1 MTKIAYIT
9 RRFQPER
16 LAVIKKADEII
27 ESYQARG
34 FDLTLRQTFYKF
46 VANNLFPE
54 SWIDPVYNAKHGLAP
69 NTKNTEKNY
78 NRLGSILNDARLAG
92 LISWDAI
99 VDRTRHV
106 RSLAHWT
113 SPKDLIDSAARQYRI
128 DRWAN
133 QKNRVEV
140 WIEKDALIDVV
151 ARPCTKFDVP
161 YFSCRGYVSQSAQWR
176 AAQRLLGYIEG
187 GQTPIVLHLGD
198 HDPSGVDMTR
208 DMADRLELFGVPRE
222 TMRRI
227 ALTMEQI
234 DELQPPPDPAKATDS
249 RSPKYVERFGPE
261 SWELDAL
268 EPEYLMDLVETE
280 IKKFRSWKV
289 WKKRRDREK
298 RERAALRKAADNIS
312 I

>member
-9 RRFQPER
+9 RRFQPATLDIIE
-16 LAVIKKADEII
+16 KADRII

-34 FDLTLRQTFYKF
+34 FDLTLRQVYYKF
-46 VANNLFPE
+46 IANNLFPE
-54 SWIDPVYNAKHGLAP
+54 SWIDPAYNRRKGLSLD
-69 NTKNTEKNY
+69 TKNTEKNY
-78 NRLGSILNDARLAG
+78 GRLGSILNDARLAG

-99 VDRTRHV
+99 VDRTRYV
-106 RSLAHWT
+106 RSLAHWE

-128 DRWAN
+128 DRWVG
-133 QKNRVEV
+133 QKFRVEV

-151 ARPCTKFDVP
+151 ARPCKKFDVP

-208 DMADRLELFGVPRE
+208 DMADRLEMFGVPGE
-222 TMRRI
+222 TMQRI

-249 RSPKYVERFGPE
+249 RSPKYVQRFGSE

-268 EPEYLMDLVETE
+268 EPEYLMNLVETE

-298 RERAALRKAADNIS
+298 KERAALRKAADNIS
-312 I
+312 L